1 MLRCEVMKD
10 MIKTFG
16 HKTNK
21 GIAAEREK
29 SIIEREVV
37 GDLWDLPFA
46 LDMASVMRQAKVCL

>member
-16 HKTNK
+16 HKKANK

-37 GDLWDLPFA
+37 GDL
-46 LDMASVMRQAKVCL
+46 